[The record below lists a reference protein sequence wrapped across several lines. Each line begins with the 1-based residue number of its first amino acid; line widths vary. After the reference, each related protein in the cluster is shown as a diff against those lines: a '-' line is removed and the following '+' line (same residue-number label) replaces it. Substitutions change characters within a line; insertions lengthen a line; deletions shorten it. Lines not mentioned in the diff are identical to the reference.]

1 MKRRKIMRKL
11 LVLLLVLGLASAVQ
25 ATTVNFTINGLT
37 EYVGTPGE
45 TVTIKIIADSK
56 CFGIDALMAVEA
68 TAVDSAN
75 RATAAT
81 DMDGSAP
88 SLPAIGVGM
97 TLAEAGY
104 LENSGTNGVLFDFFA
119 EYSVDGVAAGVVL
132 ASFNYTIG
140 PNLGYWVA
148 PLVTGTSYRDI
159 VGDEY
164 AAGVSAASLDVGGNP
179 VLVDIGGVHIIPEPV
194 TIVLLGLGGLFL
206 RRRK

>member
-1 MKRRKIMRKL
+1 MRKL

-37 EYVGTPGE
+37 EYMGTPGE
-45 TVTIKIIADSK
+45 TVTIKVIADAK
-56 CFGIDALMAVEA
+56 CFGIAEMMAVEA

-88 SLPAIGVGM
+88 VLPAIGAGM

-104 LENSGTNGVLFDFFA
+104 LENSGTNGVLFDWFA
-119 EYSVDGVAAGVVL
+119 EYSTDGVAAGIVL

-148 PLVTGTSYRDI
+148 PLVTGTSYLDI
-159 VGDEY
+159 GGAQY
-164 AAGVSAASLDVGGNP
+164 AAGLSAANLVGNAETP
-179 VLVDIGGVHIIPEPV
+179 IGGVHIIPEPV

>member
-1 MKRRKIMRKL
+1 MRKL
-11 LVLLLVLGLASAVQ
+11 LVLLLVLGLVSAVQ

-37 EYVGTPGE
+37 EYVGTAGE

-56 CFGIDALMAVEA
+56 CFGIDSLMAVEA

-88 SLPAIGVGM
+88 ALPTIGVGM

-104 LENSGTNGVLFDFFA
+104 LENSGSNGVLFDYFS
-119 EYSVDGVAAGVVL
+119 EYSVDGVAAGIVL
-132 ASFNYTIG
+132 ASFSYTIG
-140 PNLGYWVA
+140 PVPNYWVA
-148 PLVTGTSYRDI
+148 PLVTGTPYYDI
-159 VGDEY
+159 VGDLY
-164 AAGVSAASLDVGGNP
+164 AAGVSAASLDVGGAP
-179 VLVDIGGVHIIPEPV
+179 TLVPIGGVHIIPEPV